1 MRPSFLGIDVGTSGI
16 RACLIDADG
25 RILATVHT
33 ALPAPQRA
41 GAAVEQEPR
50 LWWHSLERLLD
61 ELSATQ
67 PLRSVAALA
76 IDGTSATLL
85 ACDARGVPLGPA
97 LMYNDHRAGAEAARI
112 AAIAPADNGAQGA
125 HSSLAKTL
133 WLLHQTPT
141 DGAQHLLHQAD
152 WLAGRL
158 SGRFGYSDENNA
170 LKLGYD
176 PVARNWPVWLERLG
190 IPRAVLPEVQPPGTP
205 LGPLLQDWT
214 RRWGMPDAQVAAGTT
229 DSTAAFIATGA
240 ARVGQ
245 AVSSLG
251 STLVLKVLAERPVF
265 APEYGVYSHR
275 LGDRWLVGGASN
287 SGGAVLRHFFSDAE
301 LLALQA
307 QLQPDRPT
315 GLGYYPLPAVGERFP
330 VNDPRYPPRM
340 SPRPADDVRFL
351 QGLLEGIA
359 DIEGRGYALL
369 HELGAPYPSEV
380 ISSGGGARNP
390 AWRELRARR
399 LGVPVTLAT
408 HQEAAY
414 GAALLARRAVSDG
427 DTECR

>member
-1 MRPSFLGIDVGTSGI
+1 MSPSFLGIDVGTSGI
-16 RACLIDADG
+16 RACLIDAGG
-25 RILATVHT
+25 RTLATLHT
-33 ALPAPQRA
+33 ALPAPQRT
-41 GAAVEQEPR
+41 GAAVEQEPG
-50 LWWHSLERLLD
+50 LWWQGLERLLD
-61 ELSATQ
+61 ELSGAH

-85 ACDARGVPLGPA
+85 ACDARGEPLGPG
-97 LMYNDHRAGAEAARI
+97 LMYNDHRAEAEAVRI
-112 AAIAPADNGAQGA
+112 AAIAPPDSAAQGA
-125 HSSLAKTL
+125 HSSLAKAL
-133 WLLHQTPT
+133 WLLNRAPT
-141 DGAQHLLHQAD
+141 DGARHLLHQAD

-158 SGRFGYSDENNA
+158 SGRFGHSDENNA

-176 PVARNWPVWLERLG
+176 PVARDWPAWLERLG
-190 IPRAVLPEVQPPGTP
+190 IPRAVLPEVRPPGTP
-205 LGPLLQDWT
+205 RGPLRQDWA
-214 RRWGMPDAQVAAGTT
+214 RRWAMPGTRVVAGTT

-240 ARVGQ
+240 VRVGQ

-265 APEYGVYSHR
+265 APAYGVYSHR

-287 SGGAVLRHFFSDAE
+287 SGGAVLRQFFSDAE
-301 LLALQA
+301 LLALQSR
-307 QLQPDRPT
+307 LQPDRPT

-330 VNDPRYPPRM
+330 VNDPRCPPRM
-340 SPRPADDVRFL
+340 SPRPADDALFL

-399 LGVPVTLAT
+399 LGVPVTLAD
-408 HQEAAY
+408 HQDAAY
-414 GAALLARRAVSDG
+414 GAALLARRAGSN
-427 DTECR
+427 